1 MGALGA
7 TFGKIQRAPGQPLY
21 VGSVKTNIGHL
32 EGCAGLAGLLKT
44 ILCLENGV
52 IVPSL
57 NYEKPNPKLRLE
69 EWNLKVPTKTIAWP
83 TDGLRRASVNSFGY
97 GGSNAH
103 CILDDAFHYLSQR
116 GLVGNTATIPAPL
129 LTPNSEGDA
138 DSGHGTMSGS
148 PNSDSQKY
156 FPEQTE
162 THPRLF
168 VLSSPE
174 QGGLQRLASS
184 LAQYISEKL
193 ATNPQDCGKLLH
205 DLANT
210 LATRRS
216 LFQWRAAFHAS
227 SAEDLMTALT
237 HRIQSGRSGK
247 APSIAFVF
255 TGQGAQWHAMGRE
268 LMAYE
273 VYSQTMHEADRILT
287 SLGAD
292 WSLLEELA
300 APQESSR
307 VHMSQFSQ
315 PLCASV
321 QLGLVNL
328 LRHWGITPAAV
339 CGHSSG
345 EIGE

>member
-1 MGALGA
+1 M
-7 TFGKIQRAPGQPLY
+7 
-21 VGSVKTNIGHL
+21 KTNIGHL

-103 CILDDAFHYLSQR
+103 CILDDAFHYLTQR
-116 GLVGNTATIPAPL
+116 GLVGYTATVPDPL
-129 LTPNSEGDA
+129 LTPDSEGDA

-184 LAQYISEKL
+184 LAQYISEKM
-193 ATNPQDCGKLLH
+193 ASNSQGSENLLRH
-205 DLANT
+205 LSNT

-227 SAEDLMTALT
+227 SAEDLVTALT
-237 HRIQSGRSGK
+237 HRVQSGRFGK
-247 APSIAFVF
+247 APNIAFVF

-273 VYSQTMHEADRILT
+273 IYSQTMHEADRILI

-292 WSLLEELA
+292 WSLLEEMA
-300 APQESSR
+300 APQGSSR
-307 VHMSQFSQ
+307 VNMSQFSQ
-315 PLCASV
+315 PLCASL

-328 LRHWGITPAAV
+328 LRHWGISPAAV